1 MNANDEI
8 AIVLYVVITCVVLFC
23 LYRLIQ
29 NSNSS
34 DSVSD
39 NTTTS
44 KSKVTFEEDS
54 IENPLVV

>member
-29 NSNSS
+29 NSNSTN
-34 DSVSD
+34 SVSD
-39 NTTTS
+39 NTTD
-44 KSKVTFEEDS
+44 KPKVTFEDDS
-54 IENPLVV
+54 VENPLVV

>member
-8 AIVLYVVITCVVLFC
+8 AIVLYVVIASVALFC

-29 NSNSS
+29 NSNNS
-34 DSVSD
+34 DSLSD

-44 KSKVTFEEDS
+44 KPKVTFEEDS

>member
-8 AIVLYVVITCVVLFC
+8 AIVLYVVIASVALFC

-29 NSNSS
+29 KNNS
-34 DSVSD
+34 DSLSD

-44 KSKVTFEEDS
+44 KPKVTFAEDS